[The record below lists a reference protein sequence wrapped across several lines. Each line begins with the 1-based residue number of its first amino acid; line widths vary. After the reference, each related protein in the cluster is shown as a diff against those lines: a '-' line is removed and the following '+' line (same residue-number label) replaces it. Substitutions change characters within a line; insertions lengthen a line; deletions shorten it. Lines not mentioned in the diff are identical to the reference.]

1 MDKTEVNRRT
11 NGQFAKGYS
20 GNIETQ
26 FKANNNAN
34 PNGRHGAMADL
45 FKELAEVKDGKGK
58 TRKEK
63 ILDKILK
70 MAENGSLK
78 AAEIYMNRV
87 EGKPTEFRE
96 TTVKTD
102 PIKVF
107 DFED

>member
-1 MDKTEVNRRT
+1 MDKQAVKRRS
-11 NGQFAKGYS
+11 NGQFTKGNS
-20 GNIETQ
+20 EGVK

-34 PNGRHGAMADL
+34 PNGRNGAMADV
-45 FKELAEVKDGKGK
+45 FKELASTVDDKGK

-87 EGKPTEFRE
+87 EGKPRE
-96 TTVKTD
+96 YVEQRIRKD
-102 PIKVF
+102 KIVI
-107 DFED
+107 E

>member
-1 MDKTEVNRRT
+1 MAEQTANRRA
-11 NGQFAKGYS
+11 NGQFAKGNKAGIRFKPGES
-20 GNIETQ
+20 G
-26 FKANNNAN
+26 N
-34 PNGRHGAMADL
+34 PNGRNGAMADV
-45 FKELAEVKDGKGK
+45 FRELAEAKDDQGK

-63 ILDKILK
+63 ILDKILR

>member
-1 MDKTEVNRRT
+1 MAEQKANRRA
-11 NGQFAKGYS
+11 NGQFKPGYKPPTAWVKGES
-20 GNIETQ
+20 GN
-26 FKANNNAN
+26 
-34 PNGRHGAMADL
+34 PYGRYGAMSDL
-45 FKELAEVKDGKGK
+45 FKDLAEAKDEQGK

-63 ILDKILK
+63 ILDKILR

-78 AAEIYMNRV
+78 AAEMYMNRV

-96 TTVKTD
+96 TTVKSD

>member
-1 MDKTEVNRRT
+1 MDKTAVKRRS
-11 NGQFAKGYS
+11 NGQFVKGNKE
-20 GNIETQ
+20 GVK
-26 FKANNNAN
+26 FKPNNNAN
-34 PNGRHGAMADL
+34 PNGRNGAMSDL
-45 FKELAEVKDGKGK
+45 FKELAEAKDEQGK

-63 ILDKILK
+63 ILDKILR

-78 AAEIYMNRV
+78 AAEMYMNRV

-107 DFED
+107 EFED

>member
-1 MDKTEVNRRT
+1 MAEQTANRGV
-11 NGQFAKGYS
+11 NGQFVKGNKIGNRFKPGES
-20 GNIETQ
+20 G
-26 FKANNNAN
+26 N
-34 PNGRHGAMADL
+34 PNGRNGAMSDL
-45 FKELAEVKDGKGK
+45 FKELAETTDDQGK

-63 ILDKILK
+63 ILDKILR

-78 AAEIYMNRV
+78 AAEMYMNRV

-96 TTVKTD
+96 TTVKSD

>member
-1 MDKTEVNRRT
+1 MAEQKVSRRA
-11 NGQFAKGYS
+11 NGQFKPGHKPSTAWEKGQS
-20 GNIETQ
+20 G
-26 FKANNNAN
+26 N
-34 PNGRHGAMADL
+34 PNGRHGSMADL

-87 EGKPTEFRE
+87 EGKARE
-96 TTVKTD
+96 YVEQKI
-102 PIKVF
+102 IK
-107 DFED
+107 DEIIIE

>member
-20 GNIETQ
+20 GNIDTQ

-45 FKELAEVKDGKGK
+45 FKELAEVEDNKGK

-87 EGKPTEFRE
+87 EGKARE
-96 TTVKTD
+96 YVEQKI
-102 PIKVF
+102 IK
-107 DFED
+107 DEIIIE

>member
-1 MDKTEVNRRT
+1 MAEQTVNKRA
-11 NGQFAKGYS
+11 NGQFAKGNTIGNRFKPGES
-20 GNIETQ
+20 G
-26 FKANNNAN
+26 N

-45 FKELAEVKDGKGK
+45 FKELAEVEDNKGK

>member
-1 MDKTEVNRRT
+1 MMAKPTANRRA
-11 NGQFAKGYS
+11 NGQFAKGNS
-20 GNIETQ
+20 AGVQ
-26 FKANNNAN
+26 FKPGNNAN
-34 PNGRHGAMADL
+34 PNGRHGSMADL

-87 EGKPTEFRE
+87 EGKARE
-96 TTVKTD
+96 YVEQKI
-102 PIKVF
+102 IK
-107 DFED
+107 DEIIIE

>member
-1 MDKTEVNRRT
+1 MDKQTANKRA
-11 NGQFAKGYS
+11 NGQFAKGNKIGNRFKPGES
-20 GNIETQ
+20 G
-26 FKANNNAN
+26 N
-34 PNGRHGAMADL
+34 PNGRNGAMSDL
-45 FKELAEVKDGKGK
+45 FKDLAEATDDQGK

-63 ILDKILK
+63 ILDKILR

-78 AAEIYMNRV
+78 AAEMYMNRV

-96 TTVKTD
+96 TTVKSD

>member
-1 MDKTEVNRRT
+1 MIAEQTANKRA
-11 NGQFAKGYS
+11 NGQFAKGNKIGNRFKPGES
-20 GNIETQ
+20 G
-26 FKANNNAN
+26 N
-34 PNGRHGAMADL
+34 PNGRNGSMSDIL
-45 FKELAEVKDGKGK
+45 KELAEAEDGKGK

-63 ILDKILK
+63 ILNKVLS

-96 TTVKTD
+96 TTVKSD

-107 DFED
+107 EFED

>member
-1 MDKTEVNRRT
+1 MAEQTVNRRA
-11 NGQFAKGYS
+11 NGQFAKGNKIGNRFKPGES
-20 GNIETQ
+20 G
-26 FKANNNAN
+26 N
-34 PNGRHGAMADL
+34 PNGRNGAMSDL
-45 FKELAEVKDGKGK
+45 FKDLAEVKDDQGK

-63 ILDKILK
+63 ILDKILR

-78 AAEIYMNRV
+78 AAEMYMNRV

-96 TTVKTD
+96 TTVKSD

>member
-1 MDKTEVNRRT
+1 MDKTAVKRRS
-11 NGQFAKGYS
+11 NGQFTKGNS
-20 GNIETQ
+20 EGVK

-34 PNGRHGAMADL
+34 PNGRNGAMADL
-45 FKELAEVKDGKGK
+45 FKDLAEAEDEKGK

-87 EGKPTEFRE
+87 EGKPRE
-96 TTVKTD
+96 YVEQRIRKD
-102 PIKVF
+102 KIVI
-107 DFED
+107 E